1 MKIITNDL
9 GADRMDRVQQIAPQA
24 NFVITTDHQ
33 HTLREIADADVLW
46 GHRITPELIDQA
58 QKLRW
63 VQVSHV
69 GVEALM
75 FPELVNSDV
84 VLTNARGTTGI
95 NIAEHVM
102 ALILAFG
109 RTLHITVKRQMEKV
123 WEIRPN
129 LPVMEIAGDT
139 IGILGL
145 GGIGLQVAKRANAFD
160 MRILAVDP
168 VATEKPNYVE
178 DLWRADQLH
187 QMLRQSDFLAICCP
201 LTPQTQGIISTTE
214 FGVMKETA
222 FLVNI
227 ARGRIVDQPALIE
240 ALQTNQIAG
249 AGLDVTEPE
258 PLPAGNPLW
267 EMENVI
273 ITPHH
278 AGQSPKSAPRIFQV
292 LCENLKRFC
301 NNQSLIS
308 VVDKRQWF

>member
-24 NFVITTDHQ
+24 NFMITTDHQ

-75 FPELVNSDV
+75 FPELVNSDI

-95 NIAEHVM
+95 NIAEHVT

-129 LPVMEIAGDT
+129 LPVMEVAGDT
-139 IGILGL
+139 PISIDVRMIL
-145 GGIGLQVAKRANAFD
+145 
-160 MRILAVDP
+160 
-168 VATEKPNYVE
+168 
-178 DLWRADQLH
+178 
-187 QMLRQSDFLAICCP
+187 LRFWPSKL
-201 LTPQTQGIISTTE
+201 
-214 FGVMKETA
+214 
-222 FLVNI
+222 N
-227 ARGRIVDQPALIE
+227 
-240 ALQTNQIAG
+240 
-249 AGLDVTEPE
+249 
-258 PLPAGNPLW
+258 
-267 EMENVI
+267 
-273 ITPHH
+273 
-278 AGQSPKSAPRIFQV
+278 SPF
-292 LCENLKRFC
+292 
-301 NNQSLIS
+301 
-308 VVDKRQWF
+308 